1 MNSTSIKLEINL
13 PNRRWETIT
22 AHFSGLGKHS
32 IAVRPPCKTPLPLD
46 LFATIEEAQK
56 PKRRKEHCKYAVIFV
71 AEHFGVPIAD
81 MMSKTRENAKA
92 AFARQ
97 IAAYIAHTTLS
108 ISYTQV
114 AEFFYR
120 DRTTIAHACKTIEDR
135 RDDQCFDA
143 KLCVVENL
151 VGEAVD
157 FVNDC
162 DVGIVQ

>member
-1 MNSTSIKLEINL
+1 MNNASIKLEN
-13 PNRRWETIT
+13 NVTSRRWETIST
-22 AHFSGLGKHS
+22 HFSRLGKHS
-32 IAVRPPCKTPLPLD
+32 IAVRPPNKTPPPLD
-46 LFATIEEAQK
+46 LLAAIEEGQK
-56 PKRRKEHCKYAVIFV
+56 PKRRKKHCKYAVIFV
-71 AEHFGVPIAD
+71 AEHFGVPISD

-97 IAAYIAHTTLS
+97 IAVYIAHTTLS
-108 ISYTQV
+108 LSYTQV

-162 DVGIVQ
+162 AVGVAQ